1 MVFKRFKAEELKY
14 FALTAVI
21 FGFIISFNEWGETAF
36 DLSTGLQNLLLAI
49 IISAVGLYIHH
60 AVQKYVGWRRGYNV
74 EQKISWYTL
83 ISSLLLAFLS
93 AGFIKFLA
101 GSATV
106 TSINAKK
113 RIGKYRFGPNMH
125 DIAIICLAGPFASLL
140 FAAILKMIQL
150 NFFPGSELIM
160 KLIAF
165 NVIFAISNL
174 LPIPPLDGS
183 RVLFGMPF
191 WYSIAF
197 GFVLGFGVITYV
209 SNAPT
214 ILAFAS
220 GILVAAICY
229 WMMYLFWSGK

>member
-1 MVFKRFKAEELKY
+1 MVFKRFKAEELK
-14 FALTAVI
+14 FLALTAVI

-36 DLSTGLQNLLLAI
+36 DLSTGLQNLILAI
-49 IISAVGLYIHH
+49 VISAVSIYLHH

-83 ISSLLLAFLS
+83 IGALLLTFLS
-93 AGFIKFLA
+93 AGFVKFLA
-101 GSATV
+101 GSGTFAAV
-106 TSINAKK
+106 NPKK

-125 DIAIICLAGPFASLL
+125 DIALICLAGPFASLL
-140 FAAILKMIQL
+140 FAAILKIIQL
-150 NFFPGSELIM
+150 NFFPGSELII

-165 NVIFAISNL
+165 NVIFAICNL

-197 GFVLGFGVITYV
+197 GFVLGFGIITYV

-214 ILAFAS
+214 IFAVIA
-220 GILVAAICY
+220 GILVAAVCY
-229 WMMYLFWSGK
+229 WMMHLFWTGK